1 MRVVVLGPL
10 LVTADDGSEVEVR
23 GARLRVL
30 LTRLAASPGQVVP
43 TAELVDALWPDAPPA
58 DAPASL
64 QSLVS
69 RLRKALGPVAL
80 SSHPTG
86 YRLDVPTDTAD
97 VRRHLAEHD
106 HASALALWR
115 GPAFPDLPPALAA
128 HWEDLRLTAAERH
141 PAPDPA
147 LLADLV
153 AEHPAREGLRA
164 RLVRA
169 LHARGRQAEALTA
182 YERARRWLA
191 DELGADPGPDLRA
204 AHLAALRP
212 AHRTA
217 PPVPPTPLVGRADD
231 LTRLVDLTAR
241 ARLVTITGF
250 GGMGKTRL
258 AQAVAARA
266 PHPVLWVPLESASD
280 PVAALR
286 HAVARGDTT
295 AAVLGERPTT
305 DPLELLRAATC
316 LLVLD
321 NCEHL
326 VDATADLVTRLLAAA
341 PDVRVLT
348 TSREALGV
356 PGEALHPL
364 APLDEGTA
372 IELFTARATAASP
385 GFTADDD
392 ARRVCR
398 ALDGIPLALELAAAR
413 LRSLT
418 TAQLADRVDQRLRL
432 LDRGARTAAAR
443 HRTLRAVVDWSW
455 ELLDGPERALLRV
468 LAAFP
473 GGATLDAVA
482 QVSGVDDWVALDL
495 VSSLVDKSLV
505 VAEGERYRLLETVRE
520 YASATPGPDHR
531 PAHAACFLALAEAA
545 EPHLRTA
552 GQLPWLARL
561 DAEKANLD
569 AALSW
574 FTRVQDGPR
583 ALRLLAARAWWWAI
597 ARGLLAEARAWA
609 VAVEAFAVDPVSRLL
624 ASGAISA
631 ELRERPSPL
640 VMCLVGVSEWWHSEG
655 ADRLGARMREADD
668 PWLRGIGVLVRGLAA
683 YELSAGRAEEAERWY
698 RRALRELTEVG
709 DRWAIA
715 LAGVSL
721 SQLLGNRGAHAEA
734 LAVLERARRASASFG
749 AVEDVLVPLAPLV
762 QFARLH
768 VRTGDLVAARRELDR
783 ARAVAVRRADP
794 LELARVHLASAELA
808 HARGERDEAVELF
821 RAALATAPAGC
832 PPQFRSTIHS
842 GLARALPLA
851 EAGVEHDR
859 ALAEARRSPD
869 GPAIALA
876 WEAKALWLRESGD
889 REGVAAALDEA
900 ERARGVLAVADPEI
914 ADLVRWA
921 GRRSVSPGPA

>member
-10 LVTADDGSEVEVR
+10 LVTADDGAEIEVR
-23 GARLRVL
+23 GARLRAL
-30 LTRLAASPGQVVP
+30 LSRLAADPGQVVP
-43 TAELVDALWPDAPPA
+43 VAGLVDALWPDDPPV
-58 DAPASL
+58 DAAASL

-69 RLRKALGPVAL
+69 RLRKALGPTAV

-97 VRRHLAEHD
+97 VRRRLADHD

-115 GPAFPDLPPALAA
+115 GPAFPDLPAAITA
-128 HWEDLRLTAAERH
+128 HWADLRLTAAERH

-164 RLVRA
+164 KLVRA

-182 YERARRWLA
+182 YEQARRWLA

-212 AHRTA
+212 AQRGA

-241 ARLVTITGF
+241 ARLVTVTGF

-258 AQAVAARA
+258 AQAVAARGA
-266 PHPVLWVPLESASD
+266 HPVLWVPLESASD
-280 PVAALR
+280 PVDALR

-295 AAVLGERPTT
+295 AAVLGERPTA
-305 DPLELLRAATC
+305 DPVDLLRAATC

-326 VDATADLVTRLLAAA
+326 LDPTSELVTRLLAAA

-364 APLDEGTA
+364 APLDEDTSV
-372 IELFTARATAASP
+372 ELFTARATAARP
-385 GFTADDD
+385 DFVVTDD

-455 ELLDGPERALLRV
+455 ELLTGPERELLRV

-473 GGATLDAVA
+473 GGAALDAVA
-482 QVSGVDDWVALDL
+482 EVSEVDEWVALDL

-505 VAEGERYRLLETVRE
+505 VADGERYRLLETVRE
-520 YASATPGPDHR
+520 YAAGVPGPDHR
-531 PAHAACFLALAEAA
+531 PRHAAHFLALAETA
-545 EPHLRTA
+545 EPHLRTG

-561 DAEKANLD
+561 DAEQANLD

-574 FTRVQDGPR
+574 LVQTRDGPR
-583 ALRLLAARAWWWAI
+583 ALRMVAARAWWWVN
-597 ARGLLAEARAWA
+597 ARARPAEARAWA
-609 VAVEAFAVDPVSRLL
+609 SAVEGFAVSPVTRLL
-624 ASGAISA
+624 AAGVIAD
-631 ELRERPSPL
+631 ELRERASPL
-640 VMCLVGVSEWWHSEG
+640 LMCLVDAVRWWHSAG
-655 ADRLGARMREADD
+655 ADLLGARMRESAD
-668 PWLRGIGVLVRGLAA
+668 PWSRGIGVLVRGLAA
-683 YELSAGRAEEAERWY
+683 YELSAGRTEEAERWY

-734 LAVLERARRASASFG
+734 LAVLEEARRASAAFG

-762 QFARLH
+762 QFARLR
-768 VRTGDLVAARRELDR
+768 VRTGDLVAAQRELDR
-783 ARAVAVRRADP
+783 AHAVATRRADP

-808 HARGERDEAVELF
+808 HARGERAEAVDRF
-821 RAALATAPAGC
+821 RAALATAPPDS

-842 GLARALPLA
+842 GLARALPA
-851 EAGVEHDR
+851 AAAGPEHDR
-859 ALAEARRSPD
+859 ALDEARRSPD

-876 WEAKALWLRESGD
+876 WEARALWLREVGD
-889 REGVAAALDEA
+889 RDGAAAALDEA
-900 ERARGVLAVADPEI
+900 ERARGVLALADPEI
-914 ADLVRWA
+914 ADLARWA
-921 GRRSVSPGPA
+921 GR